1 MDIYAFSNLLPY
13 TQLEKTCL
21 LTFVFQLRLSLH
33 RLYTRVEML
42 AHKLLAFS
50 TLIGFDKLLSK
61 VFASYWFTH
70 QHCKKTHVS
79 LSLYQ
84 DLGLLNF
91 FFPCVKGSFSKLVL
105 FMYWCAWAA
114 EVWWLASFLTVG
126 GSSFT
131 LATSFSSFPYSLASS
146 FFLVYR
152 TLQIHAAM
160 PLLIQTIARLFS
172 VCVTCLWN
180 LYTVSQPC
188 GLLII

>member
-1 MDIYAFSNLLPY
+1 
-13 TQLEKTCL
+13 
-21 LTFVFQLRLSLH
+21 
-33 RLYTRVEML
+33 ML

-50 TLIGFDKLLSK
+50 TLIGIDKLLSK
-61 VFASYWFTH
+61 GFASYWFTH

-79 LSLYQ
+79 LSLHQ

-91 FFPCVKGSFSKLVL
+91 FLPCVKGSFSKLVL
-105 FMYWCAWAA
+105 FMYWCVWAA
-114 EVWWLASFLTVG
+114 EAWWLASFLTVG

-131 LATSFSSFPYSLASS
+131 LATSLSSFPDSLAF

-160 PLLIQTIARLFS
+160 PLLIQTIASLFS

-180 LYTVSQPC
+180 LHTVSQPC